1 MTQRHIPVPI
11 IWRAVFERCNQGSF
25 PVRKRTGTLRI
36 WRAREREPI
45 WGSGG
50 GAPSGVQGRAA
61 GQGVRG
67 AKPPEAEG
75 ILLPKR
81 ANLSLSFK

>member
-1 MTQRHIPVPI
+1 MIPVSSPCSI
-11 IWRAVFERCNQGSF
+11 SERRVPGQGSF

-45 WGSGG
+45 WGL
-50 GAPSGVQGRAA
+50 GAVLPAGSRGR
-61 GQGVRG
+61 VR
-67 AKPPEAEG
+67 PPEAEG